1 MRMPLI
7 GLISLLLILIGLPA
21 LAGPRIER
29 VVSPGGIE
37 AWLVREPRIPAISVQ
52 AVWRG
57 GGAGDPAGLEGRAQ
71 LAAALLT
78 EGAGDLDA
86 EAFQNALRDHAISLG
101 FSADRDYLTLGLRVL
116 TEHRERAFDLVRQ
129 AVTAPRFD
137 AEPIA
142 RLKSQAQVAAERAKT
157 SPGSIAN
164 DRFMAAAFP
173 DHAYGRSSQATVES
187 LRRLGREDFA
197 AFAGAALARRNLM
210 IGVVGDIAPDALALL
225 LDRAFGSLPLEPRL
239 ALPAETVPR
248 TLAAPIVVQLPNP
261 QSYVLF
267 GGRGVAR
274 NDPDYY
280 AASVLNYVLG
290 GGGFNSRLTEEIRE
304 KRGLVYSVST
314 QLQPMPAAAL
324 FAGSLSTRNDQVG
337 AALGLVRGA
346 LERIATEGITDQEL
360 ANAKAYLTGSFPLRL
375 TSNSAIAGMLVA
387 MQISSLGI
395 DFIDRYPSYIEAV
408 SAEDVRRVAARMFG
422 AGELLVVVVGQ
433 PAGMGG

>member
-1 MRMPLI
+1 MHVGRLLVFGLMLLAAMP
-7 GLISLLLILIGLPA
+7 A
-21 LAGPRIER
+21 FAGPKIER
-29 VVSPGGIE
+29 VVSRGGIE
-37 AWLVREPRIPAISVQ
+37 AWLVREPKIPALSMQ

-57 GGAGDPAGLEGRAQ
+57 GGAGDPVGLEGRAQ

-86 EAFQNALRDHAISLG
+86 EGFQTALRDHAITLG
-101 FSADRDYLTLGLRVL
+101 FGADRDYLTLSLRVL
-116 TEHRERAFDLVRQ
+116 TEHRERAFDLLRL

-137 AEPIA
+137 AEPVA
-142 RLKSQAQVAAERAKT
+142 RLKSQAQVAAQRAKT

-173 DHAYGRSSQATVES
+173 GHAYGRSSQATLES
-187 LRRLGREDFA
+187 LERLGREDFA
-197 AFAGAALARRNLM
+197 AFSGAVLARRNLM
-210 IGVVGDIAPDALALL
+210 IGVVGDIAPEALALL
-225 LDRAFGSLPLEPRL
+225 LDRAFGSLPQEPRL
-239 ALPAETVPR
+239 ALPAEAVPQ
-248 TLAAPIVVQLPNP
+248 TPAAPIVVQLPNP
-261 QSYVLF
+261 QSFVLF

-337 AALGLVRGA
+337 AALGLVRSA
-346 LERIATEGITDQEL
+346 LERIAKDGITGEEL

-375 TSNSAIAGMLVA
+375 TSNAAIAGMLVA
-387 MQISSLGI
+387 MQVSELGI

-408 SAEDVRRVAARMFG
+408 SAEDVRRVAARLFG
-422 AGELLVVVVGQ
+422 SGELLVVVVGQ